1 MLATSVGD
9 KIIVFIAGKNDFI
22 IFTVNGKGCHLFD
35 IAITGVL
42 QTGVPSN
49 WFPIYCSLR

>member
-35 IAITGVL
+35 ITITGVL
-42 QTGVPSN
+42 QTGVPST
-49 WFPIYCSLR
+49 